1 MRAGAVLAAGAAL
14 LALLPLSLSLR
25 TPQSR
30 LDDVTAVAAAVRTTG
45 KGADGILYLPGRRRV
60 WSPVEP
66 DSVSGLRDLALER
79 GPADSGTLYGTEAAP
94 LRHPLP
100 GPGGPPDRRTA
111 RSGGAAAGP
120 GRPGEDEAAV
130 LAGHFEECGECGTV
144 AARGARISVYARP
157 GSC

>member
-1 MRAGAVLAAGAAL
+1 MGRGETQLAAGAAL

-30 LDDVTAVAAAVRTTG
+30 LDDVTAVASAVRTAG

-60 WSPVEP
+60 WSLAEP

-94 LRHPLP
+94 SVIRSRVLAARRIVVLRDPAGQPLDP
-100 GPGGPPDRRTA
+100 AARERTK
-111 RSGGAAAGP
+111 RG
-120 GRPGEDEAAV
+120 V
-130 LAGHFEECGECGTV
+130 LAGHFEECGTV
-144 AARGARISVYARP
+144 AVRGARVSVYARP
-157 GSC
+157 GYC